1 MPDDETKDKTFAV
14 TDRRVSA
21 DSPAGSAPSSESR
34 SERDPKPAA
43 ASRSERDPTAPTSPR
58 AESKPLPEITFPT
71 FLLSLSTSAL
81 MHLGLIPNPA
91 SGAMEKDL
99 ALAKQTIDLLS
110 LLKQK
115 TQGNLDPE
123 ETQLLDSILYDLRM
137 QYVEARQEGVK
148 P

>member
-1 MPDDETKDKTFAV
+1 MPDDEPKDKNFAV
-14 TDRRVSA
+14 TDRRVSV
-21 DSPAGSAPSSESR
+21 DPPTGSPPSSES
-34 SERDPKPAA
+34 SAPKPAA
-43 ASRSERDPTAPTSPR
+43 ASRSERDPTAPASPR

-115 TQGNLDPE
+115 TQGNLDSE
-123 ETQLLDSILYDLRM
+123 ETQLLDSVLYDLRM

>member
-1 MPDDETKDKTFAV
+1 MPDEEKKDKGFAV
-14 TDRRVSA
+14 TDRRINA
-21 DSPAGSAPSSESR
+21 DSPSDSAPAAQPMP
-34 SERDPKPAA
+34 DKPASPSPAPPEPA
-43 ASRSERDPTAPTSPR
+43 ATR
-58 AESKPLPEITFPT
+58 AETKPLPQITFPT
-71 FLLSLSTSAL
+71 FLLSLSTSVL
-81 MHLGLIPNPA
+81 MHLGLIPNPV
-91 SGAMEKDL
+91 SGQVEKDL

-137 QYVEARQEGVK
+137 QYVEDRQEGVK